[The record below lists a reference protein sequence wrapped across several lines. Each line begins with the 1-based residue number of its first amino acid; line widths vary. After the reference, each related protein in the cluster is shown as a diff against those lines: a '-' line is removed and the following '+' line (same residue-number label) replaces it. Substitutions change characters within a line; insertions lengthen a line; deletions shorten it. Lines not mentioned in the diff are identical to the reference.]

1 MARPTLRECNRY
13 FFDCETGGLSP
24 FLADMVE
31 VACIVTDPTGV
42 NIIDSYEAKVIPKK
56 PVDAKAAAING
67 YSAEKWA
74 AEGAVE
80 LDVAVFRMLSMA
92 RNCVFVA
99 HNVAFDWGF
108 FELAL
113 TKRQMRWPG
122 DYHRICTVALSLPLL
137 QAGKVPNQ
145 KLTTLS
151 EYYGIKHENA
161 HAAMSDVEACR
172 GVYVKLMEAYAPL
185 FADKP
190 VSTSASSPL
199 LDSVELKE
207 EKREV

>member
-1 MARPTLRECNRY
+1 MARPTLRECNRF

-24 FLADMVE
+24 FVADMVQ
-31 VACIVTDPTGV
+31 VACVVTDPSGV
-42 NIIDSYEAKVIPKK
+42 NIIDQYEAKVIPKK
-56 PVDAKAAAING
+56 PVDAKAASING
-67 YSAEKWA
+67 YNAEKWA

-80 LDVAVFRMLSMA
+80 LDVALFRMLSMA
-92 RNCVFVA
+92 RNSTFVA

-113 TKRQMRWPG
+113 AKRNQRWPG

-151 EYYGIKHENA
+151 EYFGVKHDAA
-161 HAAMSDVEACR
+161 HDAMSDVEACR
-172 GVYVKLMEAYAPL
+172 GVYVKLMEVYEPL
-185 FADKP
+185 FAKLP
-190 VSTSASSPL
+190 ESTSTSPAEI
-199 LDSVELKE
+199 VPETE
-207 EKREV
+207 EKRNA